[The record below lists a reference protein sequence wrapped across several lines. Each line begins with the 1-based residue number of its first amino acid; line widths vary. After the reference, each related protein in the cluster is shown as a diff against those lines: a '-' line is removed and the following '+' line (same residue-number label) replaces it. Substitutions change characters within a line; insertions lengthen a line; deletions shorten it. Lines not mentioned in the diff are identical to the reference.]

1 MWIGIVCF
9 TYNWYFVV
17 IVSLLYWLY
26 YERIMFAEERFL
38 EQKFGQNYL
47 DWAKTLPAFIPKFS
61 NLKKSD
67 IPFSFISVL
76 RREYSG
82 VLATVIGFVFVDFIR
97 NYFAGD
103 DVLISNLSIEI
114 LIVSVLLSLILRTL
128 KRHTKLLNEE
138 GRS

>member
-1 MWIGIVCF
+1 
-9 TYNWYFVV
+9 
-17 IVSLLYWLY
+17 
-26 YERIMFAEERFL
+26 MFAEERFL

-67 IPFSFISVL
+67 IPFSLVSVL